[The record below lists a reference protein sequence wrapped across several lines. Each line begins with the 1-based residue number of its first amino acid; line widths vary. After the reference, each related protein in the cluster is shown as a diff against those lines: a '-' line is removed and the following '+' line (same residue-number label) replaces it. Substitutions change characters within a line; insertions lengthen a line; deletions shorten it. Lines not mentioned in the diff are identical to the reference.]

1 LYNISAKRRRVTG
14 GDVAGEGIEMGKT
27 VTAGEYRWE
36 RVENIT
42 EDYRVEPHFETS
54 FKANTF
60 HSDATE
66 VEVFRALMPLDRQTL
81 LDIIRDNADE
91 DGDKRLWD
99 KWHVDAALAI
109 IFGGA
114 QFKEGTNL
122 WSTKRV
128 GMMSAPDFG
137 QQLSYDRFSRVL
149 RYWARGF
156 PADRDKLRLNPWAVI
171 DPWVKGFNVARLREI
186 KIGSCITPHL
196 MR

>member
-1 LYNISAKRRRVTG
+1 MTG